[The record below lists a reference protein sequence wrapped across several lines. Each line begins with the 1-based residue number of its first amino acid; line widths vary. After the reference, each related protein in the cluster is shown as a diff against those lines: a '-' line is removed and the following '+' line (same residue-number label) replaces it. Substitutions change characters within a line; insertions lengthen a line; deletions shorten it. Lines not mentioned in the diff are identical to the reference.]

1 MADYFQELLNNALAP
16 APADPNGPAAP
27 VADFSQ
33 IQSGNAFSLGQAKQ
47 NELMAAADAKKA
59 ELGGKPESS
68 SGMGE
73 IPDMYAIATGMG
85 NQSGARTMGELE
97 TDLRTL
103 DPIQVRLKY
112 GNAADDLLRSQAD
125 ANAAVLNDRT
135 ATRSSGAAAYDL
147 TSGVVSGAAQGLASL
162 GSMGLG
168 LIDADW
174 GTTTAG
180 WISDASDWVE
190 GTQSNAVNAARRA
203 QRAQSMLDKRDNE
216 AIRKAEIAA
225 GDPEWVAE
233 FRRWGRD
240 AIDAVGNS
248 TDPTMFA
255 QGTAEAVGSLLGGGW
270 VAKGIRG
277 LGAIGRTTLGRAGI
291 EVGETAA
298 RRAGYA
304 AWPLAIAGQEAG
316 GAYQGTATQILAMP
330 FSELEKNSA
339 PFREAKAALLAQGL
353 TEQQANEQARIAVAN
368 SGGLTAAA
376 IQAPIAGVTGLLT
389 RAFERPFQVPSIGS
403 AARNVFVNEPLEEF
417 IQSTTGQISQNIGVQ
432 RFADETQS
440 LSEDV
445 GEASVQGAL
454 YGMGAAGVVQAP
466 GVAARATYQG
476 GKLAYSGTKAV
487 VDRAVEAG
495 RPLYNALVERG
506 ERLYRQAEKAG
517 TVGAD
522 AVRAA
527 SADLTTRAA
536 QTAEVLRQAVDT
548 SEAAPAQ
555 KAEEAAYVES
565 LIRST
570 VLDPADEVLSQL
582 DEGERA
588 AIGDTT
594 DRVEAIQ
601 RLAEHVTKQESGSK
615 EQLMAVADLK
625 DLMEPLTNLARPDL
639 SILEGLEGDSEARQV
654 MKQYSWLLNN
664 INNTPEVR
672 RAMDSLDALMKGSAI
687 QDVAQ
692 DIMDV
697 TINTPEG
704 QRSAKALVSVAE
716 SRPDALPA
724 PVIQKLLK
732 HASSGSLNLSPN
744 QTAALNASLSLLNA
758 RAEMDRVAGELNLRP
773 MDVVGRQV
781 VSANDPL
788 NKSPNL
794 KKSARQH
801 TEEIISLLKN
811 GNVDEAAAQL
821 QDFGLFVQHMQN
833 KVGALNESVGAGQ
846 AAGPKVR
853 YEALSPT
860 ADRAWYQ
867 DQRGLDV
874 DMNKAGSIRFAQ
886 TVGLEAK
893 TVADVYNGLVNA
905 FPQLGQA
912 EIAPVQL
919 DQRLNRNA
927 DELSREV
934 RAGQIP
940 AQPQAEP
947 APAEQE
953 NVVDGG
959 IPTMITQAMRKELR
973 ELGVTEEEIR
983 QMTPADA
990 HARIRA
996 PKPESKAAPVKS
1008 RITEEQAARLSDA
1021 GLNARI
1027 EAIQDKKEKTDE
1039 DQATFAVLDA
1049 EMTKREDAAVAAQE
1063 AEKQAE
1069 APAEPVSQVSQVEQ
1083 DAPAQEDNNPA
1094 VSEAY
1099 PGLIT
1104 SIRNFFRETFRLPN
1118 TEQAPTRTML
1128 DVDGRA
1134 PVEVVRD
1141 SLGSAAALEE
1151 HIGKKPKRNLTVEIA
1166 DAYQDLLA
1174 DPANADRK
1182 LAEKRRLEAKK
1193 NRTKED
1199 NRRLSN
1205 LANELGN
1212 IGGIMA
1218 VMRANLSAFL
1228 SRDAIQQYLDTGSK
1242 EAQRLVNGK
1251 ALNIVNEDFTYNEGL
1266 LQNAALASVQW
1277 MLTARQSETI
1287 MDEQDVEALT
1297 GIKADEL
1304 STDVAN
1310 AIEQG
1315 MSVEQAKSL
1324 LANKILKFWGVR
1336 ADRTADMAY
1345 GEGIPEAVA
1354 AEAMRAMVEL
1364 GMLSETRIRLT
1375 EADGLP
1381 AREDGKANVK
1391 DIVRIL
1397 VEIPPEAAV
1406 NGYPTAIE
1414 DSVLVEPEEVRYIG
1428 GDMPPVAAR
1437 QMNNPSVENTK
1448 KQRRALGNEGKTP
1461 FKLNLPMV
1469 HLYSAL
1475 GRQGMQTIFGGG
1487 STENRP
1493 MNKNF
1498 AKSLE
1503 GKNRNV
1509 AASLDEI
1516 FATMEEMANA
1526 ASLTGEN
1533 LSDMEIRYAYNMSR
1547 VGRMQMLGKYNPQS
1561 NKQMREAILPTWSTL
1576 DLANNEA
1583 HQRAYNMALAQA
1595 MGISVHKLG
1604 AQESA
1609 TQVAALLS
1617 GPLAPAVE
1625 LMRDWMGEVDLASEP
1640 SREATSFISA
1650 TDLKRIF
1657 DDAGVALTAVALHG
1671 LMDYARK
1678 ESSDD
1683 LTNFRTALY
1692 LEADGVTNGP
1702 INAMVMMTI
1711 GNFTGNWLTNVRK
1724 GGLSFGPRQALHE
1737 MAGTKVDLYQ
1747 TSTENTAG
1755 YLQQM
1760 VNKVQRQKNRKYVME
1775 NVNALR
1781 AVMAE
1786 SFGNDVSFDPESGEL
1801 TLKRG
1806 IAKNPLTITIY
1817 GSGATGIAGKLT
1829 GMIMD
1834 SFYERLSDAAVRMK
1848 ANGDLSVAEAMF
1860 PGENSQAR
1868 FDLYMSSLNV
1878 LMDTELGYSRQK
1890 DEFFRSGSV
1899 GRATS
1904 PDPLEFTFSREQMK
1918 NIRSNML
1925 HAFVNPMRS
1934 GIADTVGLGLTE
1946 AATRIRKATQ
1956 VQSIFL
1962 QYAYRAEINRVLNE
1976 KRAAEENRP
1985 GADFISRADLEEIDK
2000 RMQERFP
2007 LVNTG
2012 DQVFQIA
2019 KTRALGSDTFQYGRA
2034 FNDAFR
2040 TDASVFVPSNA
2051 GVAGIPFMTIGM
2063 GDGKMMQDLALDTSI
2078 AGTLKIFDGMNMPLD
2093 KIAEY
2098 GEKANRAA
2106 YNAWMGNPLQAVYDS
2121 FSKFIADPNLYEN
2134 FTDEMGEDLVSA
2146 LREEVEGVDF
2156 EKTSIRDVLPNL
2168 LEGLSR
2174 KMRLGALS
2182 VEARHATIQ
2191 EMAVSVDQMAAVE
2204 APFFTGSAEMAPLPD
2219 QTILNN
2225 LRTIYQNKYD
2235 ALVKESEKEIPAALN
2250 RNEQTTP
2257 EPQKDSPF
2265 QKVGRADSSG
2275 ARVLSWTAVKNV
2287 VRDLGLTDGQRIV
2300 FDQIM
2305 RARGT
2310 MGYKVVV
2317 GTAEQIAAYQSERG
2331 QEGLESD
2338 GATVHGYVSVSDRT
2352 IFLVNPTAETLV
2364 HELVHAGSY
2373 ETILAHYQGKSLGE
2387 NATTVREAIERMEK
2401 LMADFMSMEVDPLA
2415 PIEVQEAIAD
2425 AQAAIQEG
2433 LNEVSL
2439 DEAAGKAKA
2448 LNEFMAWGL
2457 SNAAL
2462 AETLKGRKIPSL
2474 VQMAKDIIKAIKALI
2489 WGKKVAP
2496 KVADDVLS
2504 NLQFNAGVVIRT
2516 QPSLASMFANAT
2528 MAHAARSQN
2537 ERLTRVRD
2545 LFENLIVQHLEQR
2558 ESAEPAA
2565 AQKEI
2570 LEANLYKTRAEEFA
2584 LKAAAAFSLNQEETT
2599 TLSSVVA
2606 ALGTEARI
2614 DPNVLSRIQELYRH
2628 VTTNMKVDDFMKG
2641 DMANPDVDSH
2651 YAQAQFNLVL
2661 GRGERITDPHGRT
2674 SLMATF
2680 LGLAMVSND
2689 FRAIL
2694 EKIEAPKSI
2703 RVKGDTLDDALQNIA
2718 NDTLEALSARLAG
2731 EGNAKNVRAALDALT
2746 EQLYENAVAE
2756 QSILE
2761 QSADYITDTTQS
2773 VNDWISSLMGTASEK
2788 GVDLGKKI
2796 HGKSGN
2802 KARELAGNFV
2812 RFVSSLASE
2821 KETAK
2826 LSEGILATLSRTSDS
2841 NALMHLAQDLIG
2853 RTAETGAVYDMIKR
2867 VRAAVQQLRQQFRE
2881 KVPQIIN
2888 SKFKEGPSK
2897 EQWATMFRAIGKT
2910 DLAAMG
2916 DMSKADL
2923 FKVFTD
2929 AKHLDSLIA
2938 DLEASVREA
2947 DTKHAPLLLK
2957 KAQQLAKYMNTGKPG
2972 ANLLRNAYA
2981 LANLWNEPSAAGRG
2995 PADASLIQSIDQLV
3009 TLYAVKGL
3017 SKADRDSMA
3026 SLVQSEADGL
3036 GFLYDYM
3043 RGQRKSEL
3051 AKARS
3056 GVTLANHYKG
3066 YLPSEQQSGVHLV
3079 VEEDT
3084 KQIDLRNMG
3093 YIRIGTYQGSSV
3105 FNRDSSKGYYFNTA
3119 PGRAPFAQGIMQNAK
3134 HTASGVDAS
3143 TGFSTGLTAGRIH
3156 SKVLVQKLARQMGK
3170 ERQEVENLMPVF
3182 DENGNVIA
3190 IEQSVDPRELAR
3202 LNRSEQLHEMVGVW
3216 RGRQVEE
3223 KLASMVNNQLIDN
3236 LKAQYDTMLKEN
3248 PTDKDLYVNLFS
3260 SNLDRVQS
3268 DAVSLMSDETR
3279 AYVEQVFGE
3288 GRFMVRKDQIDD
3300 VIGYRQA
3307 SVSDFWT
3314 DNNRFSKET
3323 NEEIR
3328 KALVGAFGVDIY
3340 RKLIRAEQIIQGG
3353 VSDIRTLIVVKS
3365 VIVPVANFV
3374 SNMYQLVSRG
3384 VSPVMIGKA
3393 MPAKLAEINTYV
3405 KTRLRQIELEAELRA
3420 AGDNAGR
3427 EARLRAEIR
3436 SITDAHK
3443 RLSIW
3448 PLIQAGE
3455 FSTIADVGLSADD
3468 LALSSGHIGS
3478 WIEAKVNQLPDG
3490 LRTAA
3495 RYGLITRDTALFQG
3509 LQRSVQYGDFLA
3521 KAVMYDHLTQKK
3533 KSSKEEA
3540 LRRITEE
3547 FVNYERLP
3555 GRTRGYLENMG
3566 LLWFYNFKLRIA
3578 KVALNTIQNNPLHML
3593 LALGLPNVSGVGL
3606 PVEDN
3611 VISKLFQ
3618 GNLGYTMGPW
3628 MAFRAP
3634 FLNPWYNLVN

>member
-1 MADYFQELLNNALAP
+1 MADYFQDLLNNALAP
-16 APADPNGPAAP
+16 APADHNGPAAP

-59 ELGGKPESS
+59 ELGGKPESA
-68 SGMGE
+68 SGMGD

-135 ATRSSGAAAYDL
+135 ASRSSGAAAYDL
-147 TSGVVSGAAQGLASL
+147 TSGVMSGAAQGLASL

-225 GDPEWVAE
+225 GDPEWIAE

-454 YGMGAAGVVQAP
+454 YGLGAAGVVQAP

-565 LIRST
+565 LLRST
-570 VLDPADEVLSQL
+570 VLDSADEVLNQL
-582 DEGERA
+582 DESERA

-601 RLAEHVTKQESGSK
+601 RLAEHVTKQEAGSK
-615 EQLMAVADLK
+615 EQLMAVAALK
-625 DLMEPLTNLARPDL
+625 ELMEPLTNLARPDL
-639 SILEGLEGDSEARQV
+639 SILEGLEGDSEARQI

-687 QDVAQ
+687 QEVDQ
-692 DIMDV
+692 DITDV

-940 AQPQAEP
+940 AQPQTEP

-996 PKPESKAAPVKS
+996 PKSESKAAPVKS

-1039 DQATFAVLDA
+1039 DRATFAVLDA

-1128 DVDGRA
+1128 DDDGRA

-1151 HIGKKPKRNLTVEIA
+1151 HIGKKPKRNLTAEIA

-1182 LAEKRRLEAKK
+1182 LAEMRRLEAKK

-1364 GMLSETRIRLT
+1364 GMLSETRVRLT

-1397 VEIPPEAAV
+1397 VEIPSEAAV

-1498 AKSLE
+1498 AKSLD

-1617 GPLAPAVE
+1617 GPLAPAVD
-1625 LMRDWMGEVDLASEP
+1625 LVRDWMGEVDLASEP

-1760 VNKVQRQKNRKYVME
+1760 VNKVQSQKNRKYVME

-1848 ANGDLSVAEAMF
+1848 ANGVLSVAEAMF

-1899 GRATS
+1899 GRASS
-1904 PDPLEFTFSREQMK
+1904 PDPLEFTFSREQVK

-2019 KTRALGSDTFQYGRA
+2019 KSRALGSDTFQYGRA

-2204 APFFTGSAEMAPLPD
+2204 APFFTGSAETAPLPD

-2235 ALVKESEKEIPAALN
+2235 TLVKESEKEIPAALN

-2331 QEGLESD
+2331 QEGLESV

-2606 ALGTEARI
+2606 ALGTEARV

-2628 VTTNMKVDDFMKG
+2628 VTSNMKVEDFMKG
-2641 DMANPDVDSH
+2641 DMVNPDVDSH

-2661 GRGERITDPHGRT
+2661 GRGERITDPYGRT

-2888 SKFKEGPSK
+2888 SKFKEEPSK

-2910 DLAAMG
+2910 DLAALG
-2916 DMSKADL
+2916 DMNKADL
-2923 FKVFTD
+2923 LKVFTD
-2929 AKHLDSLIA
+2929 AKHLDQRIA
-2938 DLEASVREA
+2938 DLEAAVREA
-2947 DTKHAPLLLK
+2947 DAKHTSLLLK

-2972 ANLLRNAYA
+2972 ANLLRNAHA

-2995 PADASLIQSIDQLV
+2995 PADASLIESIDQLV

-3223 KLASMVNNQLIDN
+3223 KLASLVNEELIN
-3236 LKAQYDTMLKEN
+3236 KLKDQYDTMLKDN
-3248 PTDKDLYVNLFS
+3248 PTDKDLYINLFS
-3260 SNLDRVQS
+3260 IKLDRVQS

-3279 AYVEQVFGE
+3279 AYAEQVFGE

-3420 AGDNAGR
+3420 AGDNVGR

-3578 KVALNTIQNNPLHML
+3578 KVALSTIQNNPLHML

-3611 VISKLFQ
+3611 VLSKLFQ